1 MQKTLREFCEEEG
14 NRELLEQWITRRNLP
29 LTPDTVSYGS
39 RKKIWWQCGK
49 GHTWQAAVYTRTG
62 SRAGCPV
69 CAGKLPVPGETDLAA
84 CYPKLA
90 AQWHS
95 EKNGAVTP
103 DQVLPGSHMM
113 VWWICEK
120 GHVWQAMVKSRV
132 NGSGCPICANREI
145 RPTENDFAAA
155 YPKLAAQWHPVRNG
169 TLRPNQVFPGS
180 RRRIWWICEKGH
192 EWQASV
198 TSRTSG
204 SGCPYCTGRKVLPG
218 FNDLASR
225 FPELVPQWDTE
236 KNDALTPQQV
246 TPYANRRVWW
256 RCPKGHVYQATV
268 FSRTMNG
275 SGCPYCAGKKVLQGF
290 NDLSTREPELAKQ
303 WHPTLN
309 GNFTPEMVTVGSHHK
324 VWWIC
329 PQGHVWKA
337 VVYSR
342 TGPRRCSCPVCAGSA
357 GGNRYKMAGM
367 LEDSGLTHDSKR
379 NICATYVQD

>member
-1 MQKTLREFCEEEG
+1 M
-14 NRELLEQWITRRNLP
+14 
-29 LTPDTVSYGS
+29 
-39 RKKIWWQCGK
+39 
-49 GHTWQAAVYTRTG
+49 
-62 SRAGCPV
+62 
-69 CAGKLPVPGETDLAA
+69 
-84 CYPKLA
+84 
-90 AQWHS
+90 
-95 EKNGAVTP
+95 
-103 DQVLPGSHMM
+103 
-113 VWWICEK
+113 
-120 GHVWQAMVKSRV
+120 
-132 NGSGCPICANREI
+132 
-145 RPTENDFAAA
+145 
-155 YPKLAAQWHPVRNG
+155 
-169 TLRPNQVFPGS
+169 
-180 RRRIWWICEKGH
+180 
-192 EWQASV
+192 

-225 FPELVPQWDTE
+225 FPELVSQWDTE
-236 KNDALTPQQV
+236 KNDALTPQQI
-246 TPYANRRVWW
+246 TPYANRKVWW
-256 RCPKGHVYQATV
+256 RCSKGHVYQATV
-268 FSRTMNG
+268 FSRTMNR